1 MNPKELINGQL
12 LQAREACPVSPDVV
26 NLLKRRI
33 TPESDVLPMEY
44 LFRIFN
50 TPCFP
55 RGELVAVAGKAKSG
69 KTFFTSMLMA
79 ACLTPKV
86 LALERFGHTDSTDST
101 DFRPLRVMWYDT
113 EQSEQSTQDILNNRI
128 LPLAQFSPPWEGQGE
143 AFLAFNVRCES
154 WKSRLSMFAAGI
166 AYLQPDLVVLDGV
179 RDLIADI
186 NDGVEAQRITE
197 QLMALAQQ
205 HHCCIVCV
213 LHQNKSDSDRNLRGW
228 IGTELTNKVFEVYSC
243 EKLKDRQ
250 TFKVEQ
256 THTRK
261 YDIGRELYYTVDRET
276 GLPVACDRPAEQPRD
291 AQGRW
296 VSPRQNPT
304 EEEKWQSLNPT
315 YIIRH
320 PEGTTPA
327 WEWNLRRLFSDAL
340 AGKDCLPYGTL
351 MGIALGLSHI
361 SDKQVYYTAYKQ
373 AIEQGIIIE
382 RKHPSTGQ
390 QLVSLAGGRLQ
401 FEDLPF

>member
-1 MNPKELINGQL
+1 
-12 LQAREACPVSPDVV
+12 
-26 NLLKRRI
+26 
-33 TPESDVLPMEY
+33 
-44 LFRIFN
+44 
-50 TPCFP
+50 
-55 RGELVAVAGKAKSG
+55 
-69 KTFFTSMLMA
+69 
-79 ACLTPKV
+79 
-86 LALERFGHTDSTDST
+86 
-101 DFRPLRVMWYDT
+101 
-113 EQSEQSTQDILNNRI
+113 
-128 LPLAQFSPPWEGQGE
+128 
-143 AFLAFNVRCES
+143 
-154 WKSRLSMFAAGI
+154 MFAAGI

-197 QLMALAQQ
+197 QLMTLAQQ

-250 TFKVEQ
+250 MFKVEQ

-320 PEGTTPA
+320 PEGTKPA

-382 RKHPSTGQ
+382 HKHPSTVQ

>member
-1 MNPKELINGQL
+1 MTSWMNVDNVTQTSP
-12 LQAREACPVSPDVV
+12 CPVSPAVV
-26 NLLKRRI
+26 DLLKHRI
-33 TPESDVLPMEY
+33 TPESDVKPIEY
-44 LFRIFN
+44 LFRMFGV
-50 TPCFP
+50 PCFP

-69 KTFFTSMLMA
+69 KTYFLSLLMA
-79 ACLTPKV
+79 V
-86 LALERFGHTDSTDST
+86 
-101 DFRPLRVMWYDT
+101 FRGKVMWYDT
-113 EQSEQSTQDILNNRI
+113 EQSEQSTQDILVNRI
-128 LPLAQFSPPWEGQGE
+128 RSIESFPSVQSAVDKDHELH
-143 AFLAFNVRCES
+143 AFNVRCES
-154 WKSRLSMFAAGI
+154 WESRLAMFAAGI

-179 RDLIADI
+179 RDLLSDI

-243 EKLKDRQ
+243 EKLRDRQ

-261 YDIGRELYYTVDRET
+261 YDIGRELYYVVDRET
-276 GLPVACDRPAEQPRD
+276 GLPVACDRPMEQPRD

-304 EEEKWQSLNPT
+304 EEEKWESLNPT
-315 YIIRH
+315 YIVRR
-320 PEGTTPA
+320 PEGSEPA

-361 SDKQVYYTAYKQ
+361 SDKQVYYNVYKQ
-373 AIEQGIIIE
+373 AIEQGIIVE
-382 RKHPSTGQ
+382 SRHPSTGQ
-390 QLVSLAGGRLQ
+390 QLVSLAGGRLP